1 MSIFTTIQKLQAKVI
16 NTNNK
21 SNKKNKKDIPT
32 KKAEEFFAY
41 YFEKHPVSYVQKEEN
56 EMATI

>member
-16 NTNNK
+16 NTNK
-21 SNKKNKKDIPT
+21 SHKKNKKDIPA

-56 EMATI
+56 EMAQI